1 MESKIRIEPFVC
13 LHSIP
18 QKVTIFF
25 FQISGESWLK
35 KKTAEKEHKKPEH
48 KRPVGTESQV

>member
-25 FQISGESWLK
+25 SERESWLK
-35 KKTAEKEHKKPEH
+35 KKTAEKQHKKPD
-48 KRPVGTESQV
+48 KRPLGTESQV